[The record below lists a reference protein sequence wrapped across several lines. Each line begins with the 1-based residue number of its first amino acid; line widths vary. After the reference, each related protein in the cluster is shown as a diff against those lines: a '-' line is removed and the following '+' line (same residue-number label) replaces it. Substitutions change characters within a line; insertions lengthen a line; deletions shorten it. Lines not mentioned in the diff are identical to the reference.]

1 MSSAYLRLFRH
12 LPPIHTPLSSL
23 KSLNISVYRLNNKGD
38 KIQPCLYKLF
48 ESKQIST
55 NLKLRMI
62 NCYIYSILLYGCETW
77 TLSKGLSDKLE
88 ACEMFFL
95 RRMGKISWKQKT
107 SNDQVLEKFN
117 TRRQLLEIIKNRIM
131 SFFGHIK
138 RHNSIIKDIL
148 EGKVEG
154 KRGRGRPRA
163 AWPDNIRTWADCS
176 LAESTR
182 RARDR
187 VLWRFTARQPLR
199 RKDGTSN

>member
-1 MSSAYLRLFRH
+1 MTPYLW
-12 LPPIHTPLSSL
+12 
-23 KSLNISVYRLNNKGD
+23 KSKTEND
-38 KIQPCLYKLF
+38 K
-48 ESKQIST
+48 
-55 NLKLRMI
+55 
-62 NCYIYSILLYGCETW
+62 LLYLLNSPYCCETW

-117 TRRQLLEIIKNRIM
+117 TRRQLLEIIKNRKM

-163 AWPDNIRTWADCS
+163 TWTDNIRTWADCS
-176 LAESTR
+176 LAECTR
-182 RARDR
+182 QARDR
-187 VLWRFTARQPLR
+187 GLWRLTSRQPFH
-199 RKDGTSN
+199 RKDGTPK